1 MCRNSAVTETL
12 PSVKR
17 VTLDVQDEKKEKKGN
32 KEELVDRVYELDVKD
47 KL

>member
-1 MCRNSAVTETL
+1 MCRNAVVTETL
-12 PSVKR
+12 PSVKK

-32 KEELVDRVYELDVKD
+32 KEVLVDRVYELDVKD